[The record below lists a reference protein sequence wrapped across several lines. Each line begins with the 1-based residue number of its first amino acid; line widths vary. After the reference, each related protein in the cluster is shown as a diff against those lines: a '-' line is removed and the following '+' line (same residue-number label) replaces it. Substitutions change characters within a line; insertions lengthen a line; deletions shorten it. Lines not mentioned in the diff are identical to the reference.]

1 MRRLLFIDASIY
13 GRDLPRVAGGLPR
26 ANGSP
31 ATARSPGFFAGLA
44 RNAADFLGMP
54 SPAGAPA
61 GGGEGAAK
69 PKRGRRGRKPGKLSE
84 AAAAKRKASNLK
96 WRAESR
102 AENGKKKESEERKR
116 RRLR

>member
-54 SPAGAPA
+54 SPAGA
-61 GGGEGAAK
+61 AK
-69 PKRGRRGRKPGKLSE
+69 PKRDQRGRKPGKLSE

-116 RRLR
+116 RRS